1 MIAIIAAESKSNKV
15 PGGGSGWRS
24 GTSRRRGGGDENG
37 VNPSIE
43 SINYYGPNR
52 RRAIR

>member
-1 MIAIIAAESKSNKV
+1 M
-15 PGGGSGWRS
+15 GGGAGQA
-24 GTSRRRGGGDENG
+24 GGGGDENG